1 MMSLGSPPAKGEDWS
16 PPGEGQSLCTTKM
29 MEELIKDLT
38 GCTLMGLWA
47 SLSLSFPIG
56 GKNTYPTHLAI
67 WRFSGIKD
75 QKMLYK
81 L

>member
-1 MMSLGSPPAKGEDWS
+1 MH
-16 PPGEGQSLCTTKM
+16 TY
-29 MEELIKDLT
+29 
-38 GCTLMGLWA
+38 GLVA

-67 WRFSGIKD
+67 WRFSGIRD

>member
-1 MMSLGSPPAKGEDWS
+1 MYNKADGRTHKGPDWMH
-16 PPGEGQSLCTTKM
+16 TY
-29 MEELIKDLT
+29 
-38 GCTLMGLWA
+38 GLVA

-67 WRFSGIKD
+67 WRFSGIRD

>member
-1 MMSLGSPPAKGEDWS
+1 MSLGSPPA
-16 PPGEGQSLCTTKM
+16 PPGHPQGKESLCITKLT
-29 MEELIKDLT
+29 EELIKDLT
-38 GCTLMGLWA
+38 GCILMGLCA
-47 SLSLSFPIG
+47 SLSLSFPTG

-67 WRFSGIKD
+67 WRFSGIRD

>member
-1 MMSLGSPPAKGEDWS
+1 
-16 PPGEGQSLCTTKM
+16 M

-38 GCTLMGLWA
+38 GCTLTGLWA